1 MKYYIIKM
9 AMAQVKRNNS
19 REHKVLDEP
28 ISGKNKSKSGS
39 KLQRKTSIAKR
50 KTSSNKT
57 KNIQR
62 PKQLVNQRKLQI
74 QQSIPLP
81 KKKIETNPNEVN
93 SITKSK
99 NASRVSI
106 PANFNPLKN
115 AMAQLVDNKVKDYKQ
130 EWLLSKF
137 SEFYSKKSNVK
148 KMLPIIQG
156 ESDISLR
163 ILDWFITNYSN
174 KKNVFYE
181 LKDKKGDPYKFFV
194 HQSYQDQLKAYS
206 KKQFDPFCRRKRIEF
221 QYDPKHTIN
230 TTIGQLNFFRWA
242 IEFKVLDYVKKNL
255 SSIEKDMNNSIKHYN
270 RKKIMCGGETDN
282 PSDDNEKSRIPN
294 GLTPSLTIR
303 SNSNLPIDFVNLV
316 KGNGN
321 ENGNRIGGSKRKKK
335 ELSLSTN
342 KKISHHNIEFVIRFD

>member
-1 MKYYIIKM
+1 M
-9 AMAQVKRNNS
+9 AMAQVKRSNS
-19 REHKVLDEP
+19 REHKVTQDGP
-28 ISGKNKSKSGS
+28 VSRKRKISSKKRKVSSKKKERKVSKSKGVGHPKQLINQKKSQIQKSTPVSKRKDTSSVSGSGTKSKS
-39 KLQRKTSIAKR
+39 T
-50 KTSSNKT
+50 T
-57 KNIQR
+57 
-62 PKQLVNQRKLQI
+62 
-74 QQSIPLP
+74 
-81 KKKIETNPNEVN
+81 
-93 SITKSK
+93 
-99 NASRVSI
+99 RVAI

-115 AMAQLVDNKVKDYKQ
+115 AMAQLADSKVKDHKQ

-255 SSIEKDMNNSIKHYN
+255 NVIEKDMNNSIKHYS
-270 RKKIMCGGETDN
+270 RKKGVGNGMCGGNGEET
-282 PSDDNEKSRIPN
+282 SIA

-303 SNSNLPIDFVNLV
+303 SDSNLPIDFVNLT
-316 KGNGN
+316 KGMGSGNGN
-321 ENGNRIGGSKRKKK
+321 GLSGEGGGGKRKKK